1 MAEKTWNDI
10 YRDLENEVEQ
20 DCFDKEDLK
29 LKDQDPYAI
38 VGRSQTSGNILLKV
52 GDELGYDVTKSLT
65 FPEAIKLI
73 NTSKLT
79 KDSKANIIELF
90 KYVIERTK

>member
-1 MAEKTWNDI
+1 MGRKSLEEI
-10 YRDLENEVEQ
+10 YEEVDRETELE
-20 DCFDKEDLK
+20 CYDKEDLK

-65 FPEAIKLI
+65 FPEAMKLI
-73 NTSKLT
+73 KDLT
-79 KDSKANIIELF
+79 NAVID
-90 KYVIERTK
+90 KYTK

>member
-1 MAEKTWNDI
+1 MARRKSLEEI
-10 YRDLENEVEQ
+10 YEEVDRETELE
-20 DCFDKEDLK
+20 CYDKEDLK

-38 VGRSQTSGNILLKV
+38 VGRSITSGNILLKV

-73 NTSKLT
+73 NDL
-79 KDSKANIIELF
+79 SKAIIDRYC
-90 KYVIERTK
+90 K

>member
-1 MAEKTWNDI
+1 MGRKSLEEI
-10 YRDLENEVEQ
+10 YEEVDRETELE
-20 DCFDKEDLK
+20 CYDKEDLK

-65 FPEAIKLI
+65 FPEAMKLI
-73 NTSKLT
+73 KDLT
-79 KDSKANIIELF
+79 NA
-90 KYVIERTK
+90 VIDKSTK